1 VKFGFFSL
9 GHVPKPLDSDTWAD
23 GQEQARV
30 NEWLDQAEAYERLG
44 YEAGRAGRGHPRSHR
59 VHGLTSRQETNR

>member
-1 VKFGFFSL
+1 MKFGFFSL
-9 GHVPKPLDSDTWAD
+9 GHVPKPLELDTWAE

-44 YEAGRAGRGHPRSHR
+44 YDYIWVG
-59 VHGLTSRQETNR
+59 